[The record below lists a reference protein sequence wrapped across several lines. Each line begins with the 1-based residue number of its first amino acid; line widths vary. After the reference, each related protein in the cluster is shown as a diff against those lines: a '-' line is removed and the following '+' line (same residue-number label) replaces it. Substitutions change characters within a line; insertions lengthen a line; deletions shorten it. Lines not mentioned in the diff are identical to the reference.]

1 MSSWTDHIKRWA
13 KANGTT
19 YACALSDPKCRADY
33 SKGRSA
39 PAEKKAPA
47 EKRAKNPLKGRV
59 SRKLYTKA
67 EDAREALSAFKA
79 YKEPSRS
86 AEPMDFGLSPSAINY
101 VPF

>member
-1 MSSWTDHIKRWA
+1 MSTWTDHVRDWA
-13 KANGTT
+13 KANGKT

-33 SKGRSA
+33 SKGRGA
-39 PAEKKAPA
+39 PTEKAPA

-86 AEPMDFGLSPSAINY
+86 AEPMEFGVSPSAINY